1 MADERHSTIKFPVV
15 SEVSVSEAPPGEDE
29 PDAEREA
36 YVPPQPT
43 YTSQAP
49 PVAVTTSHAPSAI
62 SSFPRQPSYIDS
74 EWIDSDTSVT
84 RPTETS
90 IELPPAVST
99 RDRALLTVLS
109 GLNAGQV
116 FTIDTAETI
125 IGRGRDVAVRIE
137 DVGISRAHSRIVRT
151 MDGKFVIEDLRST
164 NGTFVG
170 GRRVERSEIHA
181 NDRLQI
187 GPNVV
192 LRFGLIDEAEEQ
204 LAHQLYEAST
214 KDALTRAYNRKYFVE
229 RLSAEVAYAHRHA
242 THLSLVLFDLDHFK
256 TVNDTYGHLAGDVV
270 LRVVSAQV
278 LRTIRTEDVLSR
290 YGGEEFV
297 ILIRGIEHKNAAFFG
312 ERVRKAVER
321 LAVPWENQI
330 LKATISCGV
339 ASLSEC
345 GENAN
350 GEQVLHLA
358 DERLY
363 AAKSGGRNCIVS
375 T

>member
-1 MADERHSTIKFPVV
+1 MTDERHSTVKFPVV
-15 SEVSVSEAPPGEDE
+15 KEVAVSEAPPRADE
-29 PDAEREA
+29 PVSSTPQGS
-36 YVPPQPT
+36 VPP
-43 YTSQAP
+43 
-49 PVAVTTSHAPSAI
+49 AI

-90 IELPPAVST
+90 IELPPAISN

-116 FTIDTAETI
+116 FTIDSAETI

-192 LRFGLIDEAEEQ
+192 LRFALIDEAEEQ

-214 KDALTRAYNRKYFVE
+214 KDALTRAYNRKYFIE
-229 RLSAEVAYAHRHA
+229 RLSAEVAYAHRHG

-256 TVNDTYGHLAGDVV
+256 SVNDTHGHLAGDVV

-297 ILIRGIEHKNAAFFG
+297 ILIRGIEHANAAFFG

-321 LAVPWENQI
+321 LSVPWESKM
-330 LKATISCGV
+330 LKATISSGV

-345 GENAN
+345 GVAAS

-363 AAKSGGRNCIVS
+363 RAKSGGRNKVVA

>member
-1 MADERHSTIKFPVV
+1 MGSL
-15 SEVSVSEAPPGEDE
+15 PP
-29 PDAEREA
+29 
-36 YVPPQPT
+36 
-43 YTSQAP
+43 
-49 PVAVTTSHAPSAI
+49 
-62 SSFPRQPSYIDS
+62 SSFPRQPSYIDP
-74 EWIDSDTSVT
+74 EWIDADTSVT
-84 RPTETS
+84 RPTETA
-90 IELPPAVST
+90 IELPPAVSN

-116 FTIDTAETI
+116 FTVDTSETI
-125 IGRGRDVAVRIE
+125 IGRGRDVQVRIE
-137 DVGISRAHSRIVRT
+137 DVGISRAHSRLVRS
-151 MDGKFVIEDLRST
+151 MDGKFIIEDLQST

-170 GRRVERSEIHA
+170 GKRVDRAEVHN

-192 LRFGLIDEAEEQ
+192 LRFALIDEAEEQ

-214 KDALTRAYNRKYFVE
+214 KDALTKAYNRKYFIE
-229 RLSAEVAYAHRHA
+229 RLGAEVAYAHRHL

-256 TVNDTYGHLAGDVV
+256 RVNDTYGHLAGDVV

-278 LRTIRTEDVLSR
+278 MRTIRTEDVLSR

-297 ILIRGIEHKNAAFFG
+297 ILVRGIEHKNVAYFG
-312 ERVRKAVER
+312 ERVRKAVDR
-321 LAVPWENQI
+321 LVIPWEQKQ

-345 GENAN
+345 GEGATS
-350 GEQVLHLA
+350 EKILHLA

-363 AAKSGGRNCIVS
+363 KAKSGGRNRVVAL
-375 T
+375 